1 MTKGK
6 IHESWLGCS
15 HQIKILSSD
24 PMNRTQTKLI
34 QALANRRQELH
45 SGSSGFTLVEL
56 MIVVVIVGILSAV
69 ALPNFLSQTDKAKAT
84 EATTKISA
92 LLKEAYTEYQFDG
105 NVTNVKTSMTGSIA
119 TATANGN
126 FTYKDEGVESGTT
139 ILNVSATGNSNDA
152 SLTDKLMFGCIDLAK
167 GDPDVST
174 RLLAKGTKSDVD
186 CK

>member
-34 QALANRRQELH
+34 QALANRRQKLR
-45 SGSSGFTLVEL
+45 SGASGFTLVEL

-84 EATTKISA
+84 EATSKISA
-92 LLKEAYTEYQFDG
+92 LLKEAHAEYQFDG
-105 NVTNVKTSMTGSIA
+105 DVANVTTAMDGSKT
-119 TATANGN
+119 TASNTGN
-126 FTYKDEGVESGTT
+126 FTYTYPTIAKDST
-139 ILNVSATGNSNDA
+139 IFNVLATGNNNDA
-152 SLTDKLMFGCIDLAK
+152 SLTDKLMYGCIDLSK
-167 GDPDVST
+167 GDPDIST
-174 RLLAKGTKSDVD
+174 RLLAKGAKSDVD
-186 CK
+186 CS

>member
-1 MTKGK
+1 
-6 IHESWLGCS
+6 
-15 HQIKILSSD
+15 
-24 PMNRTQTKLI
+24 MNRTQTKLI
-34 QALANRRQELH
+34 QALANRRKKLH

-92 LLKEAYTEYQFDG
+92 LLKEAHAEYQFDG
-105 NVTNVKTSMTGSIA
+105 DVDNVTTAMAGSA
-119 TATANGN
+119 TTATDTGN
-126 FTYKDEGVESGTT
+126 FTYSYPGVTDTT
-139 ILNVSATGNSNDA
+139 IFNVLATGNSNDA
-152 SLTDKLMFGCIDLAK
+152 ALKGKLMYGCIDLAK

-174 RLLAKGTKSDVD
+174 RLLAAGTARDVK